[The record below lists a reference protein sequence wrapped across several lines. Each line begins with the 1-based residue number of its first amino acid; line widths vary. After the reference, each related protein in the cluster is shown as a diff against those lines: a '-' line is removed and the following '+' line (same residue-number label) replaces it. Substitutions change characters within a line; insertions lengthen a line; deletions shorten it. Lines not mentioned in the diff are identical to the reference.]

1 MLRDKRT
8 GGVIRIIL
16 ANSAQ
21 TFLQFLSIKHRT
33 RLAVTRLTRIDAGRV
48 HRANAARKPRSRAQ
62 MGGSLIEA
70 LVALLVF
77 SVGALGIAALQVTTV
92 LRVDDTKQHTIAL
105 FKAQELLE
113 RIRASESSSQIED
126 PLPHYIRAV
135 NNTSL
140 TSLTSYTGHPN
151 FQCGAAPAMC
161 SGAQQCAV
169 AELAQ
174 FDVWTTFCDPVTGI
188 ATELQ
193 TAGLKRDAST
203 KGAVSLKGLDVA
215 LLPTAQ
221 GHNLYVR
228 WVARDT
234 EQNQS
239 LADGPTR
246 MVNLCGESMPLDVR
260 LNVYCVKAQ

>member
-1 MLRDKRT
+1 MLRDKRSGRVT
-8 GGVIRIIL
+8 RIIL
-16 ANSAQ
+16 ANSTQ
-21 TFLQFLSIKHRT
+21 QFPQFCFIKSRT
-33 RLAVTRLTRIDAGRV
+33 RLVAVRPTRIDAGRAHITNV
-48 HRANAARKPRSRAQ
+48 AHKPRWRVQ

-113 RIRASESSSQIED
+113 RIRASESSAQIED

-140 TSLTSYTGHPN
+140 ASLTSYTGRPN
-151 FQCGAAPAMC
+151 FQCGAAPAKC
-161 SGAQQCAV
+161 SSAQQCAV

-228 WVARDT
+228 WVARDA

-260 LNVYCVKAQ
+260 LNVYCVKVQ